1 MKEAVNHPKQFE
13 AFVSWMEQIGYGE
26 QFSKLTI
33 DSLKQMYKAVEVRLP
48 QIDTELSNL
57 KIKIKVQKTIID
69 KLKEQMKGLDKQQ
82 SKLIAGGYSAAAG
95 FGAGQAQI
103 AAGKTQIES
112 AQKELDDA
120 EDKLEDSRKAARE
133 NANIDALLSLDTLST
148 MISAQNFSMPA
159 GYIEDKSDHQWLVE
173 VGDNFTNE
181 KQLNNLVLTKI
192 DGVGKIRVKDVAD
205 VTVVDNQGEAYS
217 KVNGE
222 NAILLSVFKGST
234 SNTSTVSKGIQNA
247 FKKLEQKYKGLSFAI
262 IMNQGEYINI
272 IIKSVLNSILLGAV
286 LAIIVLALFLK
297 DIRPTI
303 IVAFSIPFSVL
314 FAIIIMYFTGI
325 NINVMSLAGL
335 CLGIGMLVDNSI
347 VVMEN
352 VYRFS
357 NEGMSAP
364 RAAVRGTAQVA
375 GPILASTLTTICV
388 FLPMV
393 YTSGMVS
400 QLLIPFAFTI
410 SYALIAS
417 LLVALTVV
425 PTMGSVILR
434 KAKEI
439 KQPWF
444 EKIKDI
450 YGNILELAL
459 RFKIVP
465 LLISIVLLIICV
477 MQSMR
482 TGIVMM
488 DDMDSNQIAVS
499 MTLEDTIKKEKAY
512 QTADEVMG
520 ILTGIDG
527 IKKVAGLDGNASVTS
542 SMMETGAT
550 DNYTTFTF
558 NIITEENIKTT
569 KEFRKIRKDI
579 ENKTKNVRCKKLT
592 VSSSAIGDMSTLS
605 GGGLSVNVY
614 GENQQKLI
622 KISEDVVK
630 MMKNI
635 SGVKTA
641 TNGIETADKMLHLKI
656 NRNKAAEH
664 GLTIAQIYQEIAK
677 HTTTEKNAITLNMD
691 DKDVEVNLINE
702 TDKLTYENILDMKI
716 ETTEKNSD
724 GEDEKHTYKLSEFAS
739 EDDGYSMES
748 ITRENQKPYLTV
760 TAELEENANATLLSR
775 KLQEKIDKYKAPD
788 GYEVELA
795 GDATQTTEM
804 LKQMG
809 KALALGFLLIYLIMV
824 AQFQSL
830 LSPFIV
836 IFTVPLAFTG
846 GMIGLGIFH
855 LSISSMA
862 LMGFMILMGTV
873 VNNGI
878 VFVDYVNQLRMG
890 GMAKK
895 EALIE
900 TGKTRMRPILMTA
913 LTTILSMS
921 VMVFS
926 QDAGNAMQKGMAVVV
941 AFGLLYAT
949 LMTLFIIPVM
959 YDILY
964 RKQPKEIDIDDTDL

>member
-1 MKEAVNHPKQFE
+1 
-13 AFVSWMEQIGYGE
+13 
-26 QFSKLTI
+26 
-33 DSLKQMYKAVEVRLP
+33 
-48 QIDTELSNL
+48 
-57 KIKIKVQKTIID
+57 
-69 KLKEQMKGLDKQQ
+69 
-82 SKLIAGGYSAAAG
+82 
-95 FGAGQAQI
+95 
-103 AAGKTQIES
+103 
-112 AQKELDDA
+112 
-120 EDKLEDSRKAARE
+120 
-133 NANIDALLSLDTLST
+133 
-148 MISAQNFSMPA
+148 MPA

-364 RAAVRGTAQVA
+364 KAAVRGTAQVA

-569 KEFRKIRKDI
+569 REFRKIRKDI

-760 TAELEENANATLLSR
+760 TAELEDNANATLLSR

-809 KALALGFLLIYLIMV
+809 KALALGFLLIYLIM
-824 AQFQSL
+824 A
-830 LSPFIV
+830 
-836 IFTVPLAFTG
+836 
-846 GMIGLGIFH
+846 H
-855 LSISSMA
+855 
-862 LMGFMILMGTV
+862 
-873 VNNGI
+873 
-878 VFVDYVNQLRMG
+878 
-890 GMAKK
+890 
-895 EALIE
+895 
-900 TGKTRMRPILMTA
+900 
-913 LTTILSMS
+913 
-921 VMVFS
+921 
-926 QDAGNAMQKGMAVVV
+926 
-941 AFGLLYAT
+941 
-949 LMTLFIIPVM
+949 
-959 YDILY
+959 
-964 RKQPKEIDIDDTDL
+964 

>member
-1 MKEAVNHPKQFE
+1 MH
-13 AFVSWMEQIGYGE
+13 
-26 QFSKLTI
+26 
-33 DSLKQMYKAVEVRLP
+33 KAVEVRLP

-364 RAAVRGTAQVA
+364 KAAVRGTAQVA

-444 EKIKDI
+444 EKIKDV

-520 ILTGIDG
+520 ILTGIDR

-760 TAELEENANATLLSR
+760 TAELEDNANATLLSR

>member
-1 MKEAVNHPKQFE
+1 
-13 AFVSWMEQIGYGE
+13 
-26 QFSKLTI
+26 
-33 DSLKQMYKAVEVRLP
+33 MYKVVEVRLP

-57 KIKIKVQKTIID
+57 KIKIKVQKTIIA

-103 AAGKTQIES
+103 AAGKTQIAS

-159 GYIEDKSDHQWLVE
+159 GYIEDKSAHQWLVE

-234 SNTSTVSKGIQNA
+234 SNTSTVSQGIKNA
-247 FKKLEQKYKGLSFAI
+247 FKKLEKKYKGLSFAI

-272 IIKSVLNSILLGAV
+272 IIKSVLSSILLGAV

-303 IVAFSIPFSVL
+303 VVAFSIPFSVL

-352 VYRFS
+352 VYRLS

-364 RAAVRGTAQVA
+364 KAAVYGTKQVA
-375 GPILASTLTTICV
+375 GPILASTITTICV

-425 PTMGSVILR
+425 PTMGSVLLR
-434 KAKEI
+434 KTREI

-444 EKIKDI
+444 DKIKEM
-450 YGNILELAL
+450 YGKLLDLAL
-459 RFKIVP
+459 RFKFIPLALSVA
-465 LLISIVLLIICV
+465 LLILCV
-477 MQSMR
+477 IQSMR

-499 MTLEDTIKKEKAY
+499 MTLNDNVKKEKAY
-512 QTADEVMG
+512 ETADEVMG
-520 ILTGIDG
+520 ILSGVDG
-527 IKKVAGLDGNASVTS
+527 IKKVAALDGNASVTS

-558 NIITEENIKTT
+558 NIITEDNIKTT

-579 ENKTKNVRCKKLT
+579 ESKTKQVNCKKLT
-592 VSSSAIGDMSTLS
+592 VSSSATGDMSSLL

-656 NRNKAAEH
+656 DRNKAAEH

-739 EDDGYSMES
+739 EDDGYSMEN

-760 TAELEENANATLLSR
+760 TAELEESANATLLSR

-809 KALALGFLLIYLIMV
+809 KALALGFLLIYLVMV

-878 VFVDYVNQLRMG
+878 VFVDYVNQLRLD
-890 GMAKK
+890 GMEKR
-895 EALIE
+895 EALLE

-949 LMTLFIIPVM
+949 LMTLFIVPVM

-964 RKQPKEIDIDDTDL
+964 RKQPKKIDIDNPDLKK